1 MIWILFAMFL
11 VINFLFR
18 AILGWGKTTNLK
30 SFNSKSPKKKNAS
43 AQSKLSVPLCMIIVS
58 LELHLVV
65 VFNLESSY
73 SNWNWSVF
81 LFQGYYYAL
90 LGLFGLGLMILLTIL
105 SKKIRD
111 YPILVASMC
120 AGLVGNLIFIGNT
133 DQIGMTRFTIAAVKK
148 KFLDCSSCCISSI

>member
-1 MIWILFAMFL
+1 MRF
-11 VINFLFR
+11 
-18 AILGWGKTTNLK
+18 
-30 SFNSKSPKKKNAS
+30 
-43 AQSKLSVPLCMIIVS
+43 
-58 LELHLVV
+58 
-65 VFNLESSY
+65 
-73 SNWNWSVF
+73 F

-133 DQIGMTRFTIAAVKK
+133 DQIGMARFTIAAVKRNFLIVVPFVLVAFNLPYLFERVCCGLLRILFLK
-148 KFLDCSSCCISSI
+148 LYWFRCFLRFQDQVRKFIGAVSFEFVKHF